1 MNAQLHNI
9 NKDFEESI
17 RPELSVV
24 IPLYNEYEVLPL
36 LFSRLLKA
44 LDPLKIVYEVIFVDD
59 GSIDG
64 SGEYIVDLAASSVVV
79 KAIRLSRN
87 FGKEA
92 ALAAG
97 LKQSA
102 GSATIILDADLQDPP
117 ELIPEM
123 LSAWHKGADIVCMK
137 RRCREGESMTKRFS
151 AHVFYRLLNHISHVN
166 IPEDT
171 GDFRLMSRRSLDAL
185 NQLPERNRY
194 TKGLFA
200 WVGFPTHVIDYD
212 REPRAAGV
220 SKWDYFDLMALA
232 LEGVTSFS
240 VTPLKW
246 MTTFGLIT
254 AILGVIFGAWIVLK
268 TLFLGSEVQG
278 YPSLIAMMTFLGG
291 MQLLCIG
298 VVGEYV
304 GKTYFEAKQRPLYFI
319 KDVIDGSNSNKNI
332 SNQNKSSVHA
342 TE

>member
-17 RPELSVV
+17 RPGLSVV

-123 LSAWHKGADIVCMK
+123 LSAWQGLLVKINQK
-137 RRCREGESMTKRFS
+137 EPFRET
-151 AHVFYRLLNHISHVN
+151 SHRQM
-166 IPEDT
+166 P
-171 GDFRLMSRRSLDAL
+171 
-185 NQLPERNRY
+185 P
-194 TKGLFA
+194 
-200 WVGFPTHVIDYD
+200 
-212 REPRAAGV
+212 
-220 SKWDYFDLMALA
+220 
-232 LEGVTSFS
+232 
-240 VTPLKW
+240 
-246 MTTFGLIT
+246 
-254 AILGVIFGAWIVLK
+254 
-268 TLFLGSEVQG
+268 
-278 YPSLIAMMTFLGG
+278 
-291 MQLLCIG
+291 
-298 VVGEYV
+298 
-304 GKTYFEAKQRPLYFI
+304 
-319 KDVIDGSNSNKNI
+319 
-332 SNQNKSSVHA
+332 
-342 TE
+342 